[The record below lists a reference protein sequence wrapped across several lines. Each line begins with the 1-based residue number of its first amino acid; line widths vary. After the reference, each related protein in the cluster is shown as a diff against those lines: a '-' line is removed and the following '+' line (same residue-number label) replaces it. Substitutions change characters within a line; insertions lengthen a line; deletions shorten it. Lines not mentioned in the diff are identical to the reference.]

1 MNITFLIGNGFD
13 RALGLHTDYES
24 FIKAYVLQKEE
35 QVRKGVLE
43 SDSPLVKICEDMKR
57 NPKTWADAERAFG
70 KLKFSGM
77 GTSPIAVYDKCYDD
91 FVESFDERIR
101 AENERFLSGKQVPCE
116 MRDAFLTSLL
126 RLDKHIVSSRQ
137 MPYLDY
143 LCSMGDV
150 VLNFIDFNYTDTLQF
165 VLDATDGGPAQW
177 EEKVPHD
184 RVVRAKMGSICHVHG
199 SFANDDIVFGVD
211 NDAQVLDENVRDYCR
226 LTGGLLKAKVDEN
239 TRAGHEREAVRIL
252 KSSQLIVLYGLSF
265 GETDMSWWSRVF
277 DMVVGGRARL
287 VVCPYC
293 TKHLKARNAK
303 KRCDLAAQPIRDV
316 FRAIRSKPNVAG
328 WLVFPDPSKSIAL
341 ETYDESTSSGE
352 KRHCDY
358 FGLGKIGEYVLNG

>member
-24 FIKAYVLQKEE
+24 FIKAYVLKKED
-35 QVRKGVLE
+35 QVLKGE
-43 SDSPLVKICEDMKR
+43 IEPDSPLVKICEDMKR

-126 RLDKHIVSSRQ
+126 RLDKHIVSSRR

-143 LCSMGDV
+143 LCSMGDA

-165 VLDATDGGPAQW
+165 ILDATDGCPPQW
-177 EEKVPHD
+177 EEKIPQN
-184 RVVRAKMGSICHVHG
+184 RVVHAKVGSICHVHG

-211 NDAQVLDENVRDYCR
+211 NDAQVVDENVRNYCR

-239 TRAGHEREAVRIL
+239 TRAGHEREAVKIL

-265 GETDMSWWSRVF
+265 GETDMSWWRRVF
-277 DMVVGGRARL
+277 DLVVGGRARL
-287 VVCPYC
+287 VACPYC
-293 TKHLKARNAK
+293 TKHLKARKYLFWEDSEVSVVQKENEKTVLFASK
-303 KRCDLAAQPIRDV
+303 I
-316 FRAIRSKPNVAG
+316 AI
-328 WLVFPDPSKSIAL
+328 
-341 ETYDESTSSGE
+341 
-352 KRHCDY
+352 
-358 FGLGKIGEYVLNG
+358 